1 MKFRS
6 DINGLRAYAVIA
18 VMLFHFGVPGFSGG
32 FIGVDVFF
40 VISGYLMTR
49 MIIEGIDRSWGG
61 HWSWLLSFYLAR
73 ARRIIPALLVLCVTL
88 LAIGWFT
95 LPSTDYR
102 QLGTHVIAALSFLSN
117 IKFWREA
124 GYFDAASHEKWLL
137 HTWSLSV
144 EWQFYL
150 LFPILL
156 IMLWRLLPG
165 RRVVT
170 IALIVGLV
178 VSLGLSI
185 SLTPGHPSAA
195 FYLLPMR
202 AWELFAGGLVYL
214 LVAHRRPRDKPARWL
229 EGLGFGI
236 IVGSAMLLSADT
248 PWPGALAT
256 IPVLGTVLVL
266 IAARQTSAWAQPGP
280 LQALGNWSYSIYL
293 WHWPLAVALIYLE
306 IADRPLPVFVA
317 MAISILLGW
326 LSYTW
331 VESPARRR
339 LARQKPLFVTAAVSA
354 LVLLVALPS
363 VAIYKAEGVPGR
375 LASQVERIS
384 SEALNFNYWR
394 RANCHGWGGD
404 DFKSCVH
411 GGEQISAILVGD
423 SHASAVA
430 TAVQQALPN
439 SKQGLLTFTYTS
451 CPTIF
456 GVQKR
461 DRPDLKCAEFNDWV
475 MQEIAGLPPEIPLI
489 IVNRTTG
496 NVFGSNRPDEASHGK
511 PSAYFSEPLDHPTA
525 AFQHEFANRLAQSA
539 CRIAEKRPVYLVRP
553 IPEMPVDVP
562 KVAARKQLIGQ
573 PIEISVSLSDY
584 HTRHALVWGAQDKAS
599 EDCGAYILDPLP
611 WLCDDNVC
619 DALREGRPLYYDSHH
634 LSEFGN
640 KYLVSMFRSVFT
652 RN

>member
-49 MIIEGIDRSWGG
+49 IIIEGIDKLGG

-73 ARRIIPALLVLCVTL
+73 ARRIIPALLMLCLAL

-95 LPSTDYR
+95 LPSADYR
-102 QLGTHVIAALSFLSN
+102 QLGTHAIAAASFLSN

-124 GYFDAASHEKWLL
+124 GYFDAASHDKWLL

-178 VSLGLSI
+178 FSLGLSI

-214 LVAHRRPRDKPARWL
+214 LVAHRRPRDEPARWL
-229 EGLGFGI
+229 EGVGFSLI
-236 IVGSAMLLSADT
+236 LGSAMLLSADT
-248 PWPGALAT
+248 PWPGSLAT

-266 IAARQTSAWAQPGP
+266 IAGRQTSAWTQPAP

-306 IADRPLPVFVA
+306 IADQPLSILVA
-317 MAISILLGW
+317 MAISLLLGW
-326 LSYTW
+326 LSFTW
-331 VESPARRR
+331 IENPARRQ
-339 LARQKPLFVTAAVSA
+339 LATQKPLSATAAVIA
-354 LVLLVALPS
+354 LVLFVVLPS
-363 VAIYKAEGVPGR
+363 VAIYKAEGIPGR
-375 LASQVERIS
+375 LVSQVERIS
-384 SEALNFNYWR
+384 NEALNFNHWR

-411 GGEQISAILVGD
+411 GGQQISAILVGD

-430 TAVQQALPN
+430 TAVQEALSN
-439 SKQGLLTFTYTS
+439 SEQGLLTFTYTS

-461 DRPDLKCAEFNDWV
+461 DRADLKCAEFNDWV
-475 MQEIAGLPPEIPLI
+475 MQEIGNLPSEIPLI
-489 IVNRTTG
+489 IVNRTSG
-496 NVFGSNRPDEASHGK
+496 NIFGSNRPDEAGYGK
-511 PSAYFSEPLDHPTA
+511 PSAYFSEPMNHPTE

-539 CRIAEKRPVYLVRP
+539 CRIAERRPVYLVRP

-562 KVAARKQLIGQ
+562 KAAARKQLIGK
-573 PIEISVSLSDY
+573 PLEISVSLKEY
-584 HTRHALVWGAQDKAS
+584 RARHALVWGAQDKAS
-599 EDCGAYILDPLP
+599 DDCGAHILNPLP
-611 WLCDDNVC
+611 WLCDDDVC
-619 DALREGRPLYYDSHH
+619 DGLREGRPLYYDSHH